1 MKKVS
6 LLLILVLVLGV
17 FAGCAQQAAEEPA
30 AELQK
35 IVVGATPSP
44 HAEILNA
51 IKEDMAAAGYE
62 LVVQEFTDY
71 VLPNTALENK
81 ELDANFFQHV
91 PYLDDFN
98 KQNGT
103 NIVSLA
109 PVHYEPLGL
118 YPGKTAALAD
128 IKDGAT
134 IAVPNDTTNEAR
146 ALLLLESV
154 GLIKVDPNAGLT
166 ATKNDITENPKNLVI
181 QELEAAQVAR
191 VLPDVDMAVINGNY
205 AIQAGLNAATDAVA
219 KEEKESLA
227 ATTFA
232 NILAIRAGDE
242 GREDL
247 AALVSAL
254 QSDKVKAFIEEK
266 YQGAVVPMF

>member
-17 FAGCAQQAAEEPA
+17 FAGCAQKAAEEPA

-103 NIVSLA
+103 NLVSLA

-154 GLIKVDPNAGLT
+154 GLIKVDPNAGLA

-232 NILAIRAGDE
+232 NILAVRAGDE

-247 AALVSAL
+247 AALVKAL